1 MHNRGVA
8 AVLGGLTGACH
19 SGGIAN
25 PANTASGS
33 YFPCG
38 ALTCCCHVIMRH
50 VAAGCVQVHKGAKLL
65 DVLGAVKFED
75 MLDVEEEM
83 LEAQVKQRHWWQ
95 R

>member
-1 MHNRGVA
+1 
-8 AVLGGLTGACH
+8 
-19 SGGIAN
+19 
-25 PANTASGS
+25 
-33 YFPCG
+33 
-38 ALTCCCHVIMRH
+38 MRH